1 MISPGSVPVRAVDA
15 YGHDRSVF
23 VVRQERGREYH
34 AGHPPVAHEHLV
46 VAFCTGGT
54 AVIEQQG
61 RWSLAEGDVV
71 LIPAGAPHRH
81 LEEKDSEHWCLGLCP
96 VCFRAEGGGELL
108 EPLERVRSG
117 AAAVVSISAPRRAL
131 LASFYAELRREID
144 EAATGTLTAQ
154 KSLVSLILTEV
165 ARAMASRPE
174 ADASSSVVTEALRYI
189 ERHCTESISLHDVA
203 TAVHRSSSHVTTL
216 VRRATGRSVQAWIIA
231 GKLAEARRRL
241 RNTDEMIEVI
251 AERVGYADATH
262 FIRLFRREHGV
273 TPAAWRASHHGAGS
287 PVEPLRR
294 SSSPR

>member
-1 MISPGSVPVRAVDA
+1 MISPGSEQVRAVDA

-23 VVRQERGREYH
+23 VMRQERGREYH

-117 AAAVVSISAPRRAL
+117 AAAVVNIRAL
-131 LASFYAELRREID
+131 ES
-144 EAATGTLTAQ
+144 
-154 KSLVSLILTEV
+154 
-165 ARAMASRPE
+165 RA
-174 ADASSSVVTEALRYI
+174 
-189 ERHCTESISLHDVA
+189 
-203 TAVHRSSSHVTTL
+203 
-216 VRRATGRSVQAWIIA
+216 
-231 GKLAEARRRL
+231 
-241 RNTDEMIEVI
+241 
-251 AERVGYADATH
+251 
-262 FIRLFRREHGV
+262 
-273 TPAAWRASHHGAGS
+273 
-287 PVEPLRR
+287 RR
-294 SSSPR
+294 SSGTAKAPPVNATRSRVHPVRTKANSSIIGLVASTPNACSRTSHAWQ